1 MGYFCFIQ
9 PSWMNSAAKIRDFC
23 ETTKYLCVFFIT
35 FITFIKITF
44 IPFGGKWI

>member
-1 MGYFCFIQ
+1 MIAMCDDDGDEED
-9 PSWMNSAAKIRDFC
+9 AARNVHCK
-23 ETTKYLCVFFIT
+23 IT